1 MGYRSDVKLAVY
13 AKDQQ
18 HFKGCV
24 AHWLLTGH
32 LPFHKDNGGGGSLW
46 DEVKVISTRNVW
58 YQAFGLLFET
68 NSVKWYHGYE
78 EIDHVE
84 SMIKDLEESGFEYEF
99 VRVGENQEEDVEV
112 RTSNDAQHLLRVHV
126 EIALDN
132 DAATLSSHD
141 LEEVDI
147 CTADCVTNQST
158 SADQRS
164 ATQPA

>member
-32 LPFHKDNGGGGSLW
+32 LPFHKDNGGEGSLW
-46 DEVKVISTRNVW
+46 DEVKVLSAHNRW

-68 NSVKWYHGYE
+68 ASVKWYQGYP
-78 EIDHVE
+78 EIDCVE
-84 SMIKDLEESGFEYEF
+84 DMINELEESGFDYEF
-99 VRVGENQEEDVEV
+99 VRVGENQEEDVEI
-112 RTSNDAQHLLRVHV
+112 RTSNNAQHVLRVYV
-126 EIALDN
+126 EISLDD
-132 DAATLSSHD
+132 DATTLSSHD
-141 LEEVDI
+141 LEEIDI

-158 SADQRS
+158 IADRRS
-164 ATQPA
+164 DTQPA